1 MPPIHFPEV
10 TDSLLRPDSAV
21 AAAMLATKVGVAMK
35 DLAGTYFALL
45 RIKIPANKNGE
56 FGAMKTR
63 TVIAIIQPY
72 QDGVPLHPSVTREER
87 ITRAIELMVKFN
99 VKCIAVTR
107 GARPIGLIRLAD
119 AFRELGLKEM
129 EK

>member
-1 MPPIHFPEV
+1 
-10 TDSLLRPDSAV
+10 
-21 AAAMLATKVGVAMK
+21 MLATKIGVAIK
-35 DLAGTYFALL
+35 DLAGTHFALSEKQ
-45 RIKIPANKNGE
+45 KIPANENGA
-56 FGAMKTR
+56 FKAMKTR

-72 QDGVPLHPSVTREER
+72 QDGVPLHPSVAREER

-107 GARPIGLIRLAD
+107 GGRPIGLIRLTD
-119 AFRELGLKEM
+119 AFRELGLKES